1 MGRVVRRS
9 FLLAAGGFW
18 AVGILTLMLWLPA
31 GSTVAAF
38 SNGQGIELP
47 VVVAEDL
54 VAESVMVYEGAFLE
68 DGSDRPAVNIA
79 ALMLR
84 NQGDTPI
91 LSAEVIL
98 EQGSVRLTFQAD
110 TIPPGAAVL
119 VLEKDGKRYRKDTFT
134 ACYGWAQKGE
144 DRPLIDSR
152 VQVVEQGM
160 ATLLVTNPT
169 DRVLTDLRIRHKSY
183 YLDGDFYMGG
193 VTYETRLDRLEPGQT
208 LPVYPYHYA
217 AGYSKVV
224 EVRVGGEL
232 R

>member
-18 AVGILTLMLWLPA
+18 AAGILLLMLWLPA
-31 GSTVAAF
+31 GHTVAAF
-38 SNGQGIELP
+38 SRSQALP

-54 VAESVMVYEGAFLE
+54 VAEYTVVYEGAFLE

-91 LSAEVIL
+91 RSAEVIL

-160 ATLLVTNPT
+160 ATLLVTNST

-183 YLDGDFYMGG
+183 YLDGDFFVGG
-193 VTYETRLDRLEPGQT
+193 VTYETRLDRLAPGQT

-217 AGYSKVV
+217 AGYSRVV